1 MSTKTNFKRVALV
14 AVVALGA
21 GVLATSPATAAAP
34 DNNAVGTGNVATG
47 AGVLNIA
54 TNPSI
59 TGDALTIVTTIAN
72 QTSVGLLA
80 NSTTQ
85 STSSLTSTATMR
97 ADGEIVF
104 YYTGATQDA
113 ATSFVVSGATISDS
127 TITAT
132 TAIKNLNAA
141 RTKLV
146 AADITVPLVASF
158 AVTPNAGVTSF
169 TVEAYDAAATSIGTA
184 TQAGDAGIQLAAI
197 QAGSVS
203 TGTLMQRYL
212 VTVATTSASGVYSAD
227 DSYVQVQE
235 NTASVLAAPDTN
247 ADEVIASATAS
258 YPTASPSMIGNSS
271 GVGYV
276 SFNLLDA
283 YGVSLSGKGA
293 LVVSATNGAGV
304 SLGANDAAYNAA
316 TSVTLLTAVSN
327 YASGSVTVARPAAMA
342 GKGFSTTVTISWNGA
357 VVGTKSLTFLG
368 EVASLV
374 ATPRRIGSTKAGV
387 SNADSFR
394 VTYADSA
401 GNALIGLAAPVA
413 ATTAI
418 SSTTT
423 SVVGASVVTP
433 ATATTAALGTL
444 TCTAGASDYI
454 AGGTANLQLQH
465 VNTLSGTIVKSNV
478 FAASCQGNAYSYTA
492 GFDKTTYT
500 PGSIA
505 TLTITF
511 KDRDGDLANGFD
523 VVGTT
528 ASLIAI
534 VGGPSATA
542 VTIPADQDKPD
553 SGTGLAGTKT
563 YQFIVG
569 ATEGDFQAVVS
580 VPVVNGRG
588 NSAQTNQTVAY
599 SVKASSSS
607 VSMADV
613 LKAIVSLIASINKQI
628 AALQKAL
635 LKK

>member
-1 MSTKTNFKRVALV
+1 
-14 AVVALGA
+14 
-21 GVLATSPATAAAP
+21 
-34 DNNAVGTGNVATG
+34 
-47 AGVLNIA
+47 
-54 TNPSI
+54 
-59 TGDALTIVTTIAN
+59 
-72 QTSVGLLA
+72 
-80 NSTTQ
+80 
-85 STSSLTSTATMR
+85 
-97 ADGEIVF
+97 
-104 YYTGATQDA
+104 
-113 ATSFVVSGATISDS
+113 
-127 TITAT
+127 
-132 TAIKNLNAA
+132 
-141 RTKLV
+141 
-146 AADITVPLVASF
+146 
-158 AVTPNAGVTSF
+158 
-169 TVEAYDAAATSIGTA
+169 
-184 TQAGDAGIQLAAI
+184 
-197 QAGSVS
+197 
-203 TGTLMQRYL
+203 
-212 VTVATTSASGVYSAD
+212 
-227 DSYVQVQE
+227 
-235 NTASVLAAPDTN
+235 
-247 ADEVIASATAS
+247 
-258 YPTASPSMIGNSS
+258 
-271 GVGYV
+271 
-276 SFNLLDA
+276 
-283 YGVSLSGKGA
+283 
-293 LVVSATNGAGV
+293 
-304 SLGANDAAYNAA
+304 
-316 TSVTLLTAVSN
+316 
-327 YASGSVTVARPAAMA
+327 MA

-357 VVGTKSLTFLG
+357 VVATKALTFLG

-423 SVVGASVVTP
+423 SVVGASVPTAP
-433 ATATTAALGTL
+433 TATSAALGTL

-542 VTIPADQDKPD
+542 VTIPADLDKPD